1 MQCRVRS
8 PSTTR
13 SGRRSRPRHRSGC
26 GESSYEVLGET
37 DELELATELLAVTD
51 ERELDQFLG
60 NLIRK
65 IARSA
70 GAAVR
75 SPLGQAIG
83 RGLKGIIRQTLPLA
97 GTALG
102 TMAGGPLGAAIG
114 SGLATTAGR
123 ALGLELEGLSHEDQE
138 LEATKRFVR
147 FASNAVRNAASAP
160 ASGDPADTATSAI
173 AAAARS
179 GAPGLLPFLLSA
191 RRRGARA
198 PIQIRTAEDSM
209 HDIDR
214 TQLEADYEGNAY
226 EFEQSGWGGE
236 TGDVFGETEEME
248 LASALMEVR
257 DEMELDQFLGSLIRK
272 AGRAL
277 GRLVGSPEGQAIGSI
292 LKGAA
297 KQVLPHAAGAVG
309 AAFGGPLGARISSG
323 IASLVGGEMEME
335 MEAESGELG
344 PGGLEPGSVE
354 SENPGIRRILE
365 PGRPRVR
372 RRQAVRACRSRHR
385 AERDGRGG
393 HDGSDVGR
401 AKRDRAGGRIPRAR
415 NAAAGPALRHGAVR
429 SGQYPGA
436 YSGGESGRWMRRGN
450 RIILFGV

>member
-1 MQCRVRS
+1 MPS
-8 PSTTR
+8 PLTEYDPEWETFEAEA
-13 SGRRSRPRHRSGC
+13 PQWL

-65 IARSA
+65 IARSV
-70 GAAVR
+70 GAVVR

-102 TMAGGPLGAAIG
+102 TLAGGPLGAAIG

-147 FASNAVRNAASAP
+147 FASDAVRNAASAP
-160 ASGDPADTATSAI
+160 ASGDPAATAASAI

-179 GAPGLLPFLLSA
+179 AAPGLLPFLPSA

-214 TQLEADYEGNAY
+214 TQLEADYEGKTY
-226 EFEQSGWGGE
+226 EFEQSGW
-236 TGDVFGETEEME
+236 
-248 LASALMEVR
+248 
-257 DEMELDQFLGSLIRK
+257 
-272 AGRAL
+272 
-277 GRLVGSPEGQAIGSI
+277 
-292 LKGAA
+292 
-297 KQVLPHAAGAVG
+297 
-309 AAFGGPLGARISSG
+309 ARRNRG
-323 IASLVGGEMEME
+323 
-335 MEAESGELG
+335 
-344 PGGLEPGSVE
+344 
-354 SENPGIRRILE
+354 
-365 PGRPRVR
+365 RVR
-372 RRQAVRACRSRHR
+372 RSRGNGAC
-385 AERDGRGG
+385 
-393 HDGSDVGR
+393 
-401 AKRDRAGGRIPRAR
+401 
-415 NAAAGPALRHGAVR
+415 VR
-429 SGQYPGA
+429 SSWRSA
-436 YSGGESGRWMRRGN
+436 TN
-450 RIILFGV
+450 RSSTSFSAR

>member
-1 MQCRVRS
+1 MPS
-8 PSTTR
+8 PLTEYDPEWETFEAEA
-13 SGRRSRPRHRSGC
+13 PAWL

-51 ERELDQFLG
+51 EPELDQFLG

-102 TMAGGPLGAAIG
+102 TIAGGPLGAAIG

-123 ALGLELEGLSHEDQE
+123 ALGLELEGLSHADQE

-191 RRRGARA
+191 RRRSARA
-198 PIQIRTAEDSM
+198 PIHIRTAEDNM

-214 TQLEADYEGNAY
+214 TQLEADYEGDAY
-226 EFEQSGWGGE
+226 EFEQSGWGDE
-236 TGDVFGETEEME
+236 TGNVFGETEEME
-248 LASALMEVR
+248 FASALMEVR

-272 AGRAL
+272 AGRAV

-297 KQVLPHAAGAVG
+297 KQMLPHAAGAVG

-335 MEAESGELG
+335 AAGWNQEGFDQEGWNQERWNQESWNQ
-344 PGGLEPGSVE
+344 E
-354 SENPGIRRILE
+354 SWNQEDREFEGAKQFV
-365 PGRPRVR
+365 RV
-372 RRQAVRACRSRHR
+372 AADTVRNAM
-385 AERDGRGG
+385 
-393 HDGSDVGR
+393 
-401 AKRDRAGGRIPRAR
+401 
-415 NAAAGPALRHGAVR
+415 AAAGMTDPMSAAQNAIARAAEFRAPGMLQPVPRYGMAPY
-429 SGQYPGA
+429 SGRYPGA